1 MRNGSRGSILDI
13 RSLSAHCVFPSGR
26 NRPNPDA
33 RRTRK
38 LTFERPLPDQIQP
51 FGRQSTMLD
60 CKTVLVEV
68 SNPGS
73 PPERAVEFQ
82 AETLVTT
89 ER

>member
-1 MRNGSRGSILDI
+1 MAEKTLLD
-13 RSLSAHCVFPSGR
+13 RQ
-26 NRPNPDA
+26 NRPPPDA

-51 FGRQSTMLD
+51 FGSQSTMVD

>member
-1 MRNGSRGSILDI
+1 MTMVASR
-13 RSLSAHCVFPSGR
+13 P
-26 NRPNPDA
+26 PPDA

-51 FGRQSTMLD
+51 FGSQSTMVD

-68 SNPGS
+68 SDPGS

-82 AETLVTT
+82 AETLVMT